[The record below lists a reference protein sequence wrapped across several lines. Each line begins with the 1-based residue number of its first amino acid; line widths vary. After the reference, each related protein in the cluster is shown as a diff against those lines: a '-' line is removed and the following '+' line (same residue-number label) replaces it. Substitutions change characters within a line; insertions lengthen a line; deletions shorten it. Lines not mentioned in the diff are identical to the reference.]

1 MQKQLSIKH
10 QAWHIFVLPFS
21 STFEILS
28 CLHVVISSS
37 EFLRSLDLGH
47 ALSFIIYY

>member
-1 MQKQLSIKH
+1 MKKQLSIKH
-10 QAWHIFVLPFS
+10 QSWGIFVLPFS
-21 STFEILS
+21 STFEIFS